1 MDLGV
6 WAVLILGRILGLGLG
21 FMRAKKGVRVF
32 SLGVCS

>member
-6 WAVLILGRILGLGLG
+6 WAVLVLGRILGLGFRVYKG
-21 FMRAKKGVRVF
+21 KEGVRVF